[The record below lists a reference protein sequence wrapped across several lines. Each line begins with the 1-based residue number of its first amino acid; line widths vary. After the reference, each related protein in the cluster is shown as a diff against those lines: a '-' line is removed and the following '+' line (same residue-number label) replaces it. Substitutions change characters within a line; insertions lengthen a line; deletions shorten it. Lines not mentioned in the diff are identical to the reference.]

1 MSKERLCLF
10 VSLVKPRGVY
20 KQKPGLSLSS
30 FHFKILSHLTIN
42 IIMDMKI
49 LFGVLLVTL
58 DTTQSKSIHTEP
70 MCTRF
75 SYDELLLEKMIK
87 IEHKTG
93 VMIDNFSEISKQVKT
108 DLEHVK
114 GEFDKIQSHAKALST
129 EGHDTIENIKS
140 RFEEMIKEQA
150 EKIAETVLRET
161 EKYKKE
167 ISDLKGKQI
176 YVSSESM
183 RRF

>member
-1 MSKERLCLF
+1 
-10 VSLVKPRGVY
+10 
-20 KQKPGLSLSS
+20 
-30 FHFKILSHLTIN
+30 
-42 IIMDMKI
+42 MDMKI

-58 DTTQSKSIHTEP
+58 DTIQSKSIHTEP

-108 DLEHVK
+108 DLERVK
-114 GEFDKIQSHAKALST
+114 GEFDKIQRDIKALST

-140 RFEEMIKEQA
+140 QFDEMIKEQA

-176 YVSSESM
+176 YVSLEWIVHLLFPPFSQSATTTVT
-183 RRF
+183 FCLLH